1 MTRKTIDRRRF
12 VLGLAAV
19 PAAGLVVRPAAA
31 RLQDGDPV
39 RYGVSGPFSGPNAE
53 YGRIWQRAMDMAV
66 EEING
71 AGGVQGRP
79 VELVYEDSQAD
90 PKQSVPVAQKFV
102 TDDSI
107 LAELGDFAS
116 PASMAAS
123 PIYQRA
129 KMVQFGFTN
138 SHPDFTKGGDFM
150 FSLVLSQEQDAA
162 FLAQTAFDRLGK
174 KQAVLYRN
182 TDWGKA
188 TQDVYTKK
196 IEELGGELV
205 AVENYLEDEKDFK
218 TLLAKVRDAEPEVV
232 ALISY
237 YTDGALIVQQA
248 ESVGLEAKLVAN
260 GACYSPQFLELG
272 GEATEGVVLTTV
284 FVPENPRPEVQTF
297 VGAYRERYD
306 TDPDQFAALSYDA
319 VKIISWATE
328 QAGFDREAIREALAE
343 GTEIPS
349 VIYGPFK
356 FGEDRRVENAKA
368 VPIQVKDGAFA
379 LLA

>member
-1 MTRKTIDRRRF
+1 MLRKTIDRRRF

-379 LLA
+379 LLG

>member
-1 MTRKTIDRRRF
+1 MMRKTIDRRRF

-102 TDDSI
+102 TDDSL

-379 LLA
+379 LLG